1 MFKDLIR
8 KIFKKTTKVV
18 TLPAARSSGEFLLKK
33 TDFGLVRVEFETI
46 RKISERALSSVEGIK
61 DCQLTVEKF
70 SEANPLRIRL
80 TATLLEKYSAP
91 RVSEAADKAINAAL
105 KESLQLEFYVPVEV
119 KVEEIAQ
126 VVAPKR
132 RRVR

>member
-33 TDFGLVRVEFETI
+33 TDFGLIRVDFEAI
-46 RKISERALSSVEGIK
+46 RKISERALRSIKGIK
-61 DCQLTVEKF
+61 DWELAVEKL

-80 TATLLEKYSAP
+80 TAALVEGYSAP

-105 KESLQLEFYVPVEV
+105 REFLQLEFYVPVEV